1 MHHKF
6 GSANEFGEG
15 SGIVSGQASYRGARG
30 VGGKSAE
37 RGEIIILAKSPLCI
51 VVKTSA
57 IIYFGNV
64 DPLFPPPPPTHTHT
78 KKEEEEADVAI
89 FLGGFILF

>member
-30 VGGKSAE
+30 IGGKSAE

-51 VVKTSA
+51 LVKTTA

-64 DPLFPPPPPTHTHT
+64 DQLSPPPPPT
-78 KKEEEEADVAI
+78 K
-89 FLGGFILF
+89 